1 MFASLHKN
9 ALIHSQR
16 TDALNKFAELAGT
29 FSATLLQCFQM
40 FSSYR
45 YLEAFY
51 LQKDVCSSVNKLTY
65 WYSIGGHRN
74 TTSI

>member
-1 MFASLHKN
+1 MFASSHKN

-51 LQKDVCSSVNKLTY
+51 LQKDVCSVNKLTC
-65 WYSIGGHRN
+65 WYSMGGHRN
-74 TTSI
+74 IT